1 MYVFVMNAPE
11 KIGTQTRRR
20 ILIAA
25 KACFAEH
32 GFLGASTRQIA
43 EAAGVAQGL
52 LRYHFETKEALWKA
66 VMDDIFAHITEQYP
80 LDDQQLDLTARQKV
94 EDFIT
99 GFIDFF
105 DQEPAL
111 YALMTNESRSP
122 SKRQK
127 WLLETHVRAYF
138 EANQAI
144 FEEGQREGVV
154 RATDP
159 VMLYYAII
167 GIVGAAYSYAPE
179 IDTLRP
185 GHSIQDREKLQS
197 LIADLVFI

>member
-1 MYVFVMNAPE
+1 MYGLIMNAPE
-11 KIGTQTRRR
+11 KTGTQTRRR
-20 ILIAA
+20 ILAAA

-43 EAAGVAQGL
+43 EGAGVAQGL

-66 VMDDIFAHITEQYP
+66 VMDDIFASMAATYSADYEVRDASP
-80 LDDQQLDLTARQKV
+80 RRKV
-94 EDFIT
+94 EDFIA
-99 GFIDFF
+99 GFINFF
-105 DQEPAL
+105 EREPAL

-122 SKRQK
+122 SPRQK
-127 WLLETHVRAYF
+127 WLLETHVRPYF
-138 EANQAI
+138 EVNQAA
-144 FEEGQREGVV
+144 FEAGQRDGVV

-185 GHSIQDREKLQS
+185 GHSIQDKQQLKA
-197 LIADLVFI
+197 LIADLVFV

>member
-1 MYVFVMNAPE
+1 MNAPE
-11 KIGTQTRRR
+11 KTAAQTRRR
-20 ILIAA
+20 ILAAA
-25 KACFAEH
+25 KACFAQH

-43 EAAGVAQGL
+43 GGAGVAQGL

-66 VMDDIFAHITEQYP
+66 VMDDIFAAMAAKYP
-80 LDDQQLDLTARQKV
+80 ADTDTSTLSSHQKV
-94 EDFIT
+94 ENFIS

-105 DQEPAL
+105 ELEPML

-122 SKRQK
+122 SPRQQ
-127 WLLETHVRAYF
+127 WLLDTHVRSYF
-138 EANQAI
+138 EAVQDAFQA
-144 FEEGQREGVV
+144 GQREGVV